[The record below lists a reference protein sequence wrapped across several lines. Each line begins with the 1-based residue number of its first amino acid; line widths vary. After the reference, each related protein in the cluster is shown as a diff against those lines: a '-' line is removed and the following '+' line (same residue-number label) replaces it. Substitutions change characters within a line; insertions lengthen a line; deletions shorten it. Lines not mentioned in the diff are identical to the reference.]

1 MVEAVGPA
9 VCMDGHQPLDIGR
22 GGSVG
27 SLVASPATGHPTWP
41 SAPPSR
47 LTHGT
52 TTTPAQ
58 PRNLREEGGQRQE
71 AGAVRDELDNQVIT
85 EEAEDSGEGSDG
97 KAIGDEFYHSPN
109 SGADGEKIVIASLS
123 VTVTGLLGAHGG
135 GEARGGFHQ
144 QQQQQQQQQQEQKQ
158 HQTQSLEEATEQE
171 PAYKISPP
179 SSPTSTN
186 NNNSNSSNL
195 ILPTNYPD
203 QSENNQQQPTGQQL
217 HLPFPNPENGQ
228 LASQQPLVSHS
239 QDSVLGTSYAS
250 SCNVVGEFP
259 MMTATTESV
268 FLNLLVKNE
277 PEDLT
282 GHRERQ
288 GDFLFSRD
296 TYAVLLAV
304 LSHLDCR
311 LVFRAVILLRLD
323 GRLDL
328 VLVGDGHAQVESGQ
342 AGHGDHQHGERG
354 PRHPAQ

>member
-1 MVEAVGPA
+1 MKVLWGDKLSIQASSELV
-9 VCMDGHQPLDIGR
+9 MDLNRSGR
-22 GGSVG
+22 S
-27 SLVASPATGHPTWP
+27 SKLS
-41 SAPPSR
+41 
-47 LTHGT
+47 
-52 TTTPAQ
+52 
-58 PRNLREEGGQRQE
+58 EF
-71 AGAVRDELDNQVIT
+71 QVIT

-186 NNNSNSSNL
+186 NNNNSNSSNL

-239 QDSVLGTSYAS
+239 QGKIQRDNANQS
-250 SCNVVGEFP
+250 
-259 MMTATTESV
+259 
-268 FLNLLVKNE
+268 
-277 PEDLT
+277 
-282 GHRERQ
+282 
-288 GDFLFSRD
+288 D
-296 TYAVLLAV
+296 TYNANQGFLLSPNLMRINSWGAEE
-304 LSHLDCR
+304 
-311 LVFRAVILLRLD
+311 I
-323 GRLDL
+323 
-328 VLVGDGHAQVESGQ
+328 
-342 AGHGDHQHGERG
+342 
-354 PRHPAQ
+354 P